1 MEKIDL
7 VVPYVDMDDPNW
19 QQLAKQYN
27 IPVSIC
33 RYRSQKN
40 FWKNFFRGIETNL
53 PWINQVFLI
62 VQSRSQLPA
71 WLDVTKVR
79 VVLHEEFIPADFL
92 PAFSSCTIEMFIQNI
107 SDLSEK
113 FLYFNDDIFVL
124 RPLRPE
130 QFFKDDII
138 YHNFKDRY
146 AVIRNRKLSIHGY
159 ICKNS
164 HDLVDSSE
172 EVICPIHG
180 IQPLL
185 KSKMIDCYQKYQE
198 AIYNSITP
206 TRTTQNFNIYLYVF
220 YINTLDKYRESTISF
235 GYTNNYSLK
244 LFATYPDV
252 LCINDN
258 SAIENVYNNI
268 FIKGFFNKLFAEK
281 SKYEK

>member
-19 QQLAKQYN
+19 QQLAKQYK

-33 RYRSQKN
+33 RYRSQKD
-40 FWKNFFRGIETNL
+40 FWKNFFRGIAANL

-62 VQSRSQLPA
+62 VQSRSQVPN
-71 WLDVTKVR
+71 WLDTSKIKVI
-79 VVLHEEFIPADFL
+79 LHEDFIPKEFL
-92 PAFSSCTIEMFIQNI
+92 PVFSSCTIEMFIQNI
-107 SDLSEK
+107 SELSEK

-124 RPLRPE
+124 RPLSPE
-130 QFFKDDII
+130 QFFKDDVV

-146 AVIRNRKLSIHGY
+146 SVIRNRKLSIHGY

-185 KSKMIDCYQKYQE
+185 KSKMIECYNKCKEQ
-198 AIYNSITP
+198 IFNSITP
-206 TRTTQNFNIYLYVF
+206 TRTTKNLNIYLYVF
-220 YINTLDKYRESTISF
+220 YINTLGLYKESTISF
-235 GYTNNYSLK
+235 GYTNSYSLK
-244 LFATYPDV
+244 LFASYPDV

-258 SAIENVYNNI
+258 SATENVYNNI
-268 FIKGFFNKLFAEK
+268 FIKGFFNKLFTEK